1 MNTQSETR
9 ILDSLEIM
17 GNPDLFIWEASSP
30 LPEGEGG
37 GGVAVNLGHN

>member
-17 GNPDLFIWEASSP
+17 GNPDFFIWEAPSP
-30 LPEGEGG
+30 LPGGEGG